1 MENRGEATPGEP
13 ESATTYRSSSATAV
27 AGSPDGRSRLYPSRS
42 TLIGTTSVCLFALVW
57 QGLASSGVIP
67 AVVLPGPLDLVAR
80 AIYVAGPS
88 SNPPFQLEGDILLT
102 LSRLLGGFAVA
113 ALFAVP
119 VGIVSA
125 VSRPIALLLMPFV
138 GVFMAIPALAI
149 VPILMLLTGIGNAT
163 DFTVVVVTAFIP
175 IVVYVYDGVRMIDRK
190 YLWTSR
196 SFGARSGDVFWHV
209 IVPAAIVPLLAG
221 FRMGMGYAWRSLIA
235 TESLTAL
242 TGGLGYTIFQA
253 SQFFDTRTI
262 YLYMV
267 VTAVLGFAIES
278 AFRAAENRTAVRWGT
293 LASGKR

>member
-1 MENRGEATPGEP
+1 LENRREAASGTPER
-13 ESATTYRSSSATAV
+13 ATAYSSSSATAV
-27 AGSPDGRSRLYPSRS
+27 ASPPDGRARLYPSRS
-42 TLIGTTSVCLFALVW
+42 TIIGTTSVCVFVLVW
-57 QGLASSGVIP
+57 QGLASSGVLP

-80 AIYVAGPS
+80 AIYLAGPS
-88 SNPPFQLEGDILLT
+88 SNPPFQLERDILLT

-119 VGIVSA
+119 VGIISA
-125 VSRPIALLLMPFV
+125 VLRPIALLLMPFV

-163 DFTVVVVTAFIP
+163 DFTVVVVTAFVP

-190 YLWTSR
+190 YFWTSR

-209 IVPAAIVPLLAG
+209 IVPAAMVPLLSG

-278 AFRAAENRTAVRWGT
+278 VFRAAENRTAVRWGT

>member
-1 MENRGEATPGEP
+1 MA
-13 ESATTYRSSSATAV
+13 YSSPSATAV
-27 AGSPDGRSRLYPSRS
+27 ASPPDGRARLCPSRS
-42 TLIGTTSVCLFALVW
+42 TVIGTTSVCLFVLVW
-57 QGLASSGVIP
+57 QGLASSGVLP

-80 AIYVAGPS
+80 AIYLAGPS

-119 VGIVSA
+119 VGIASA
-125 VSRPIALLLMPFV
+125 LSRPIALLLMPFI

-175 IVVYVYDGVRMIDRK
+175 IVVYVYEGVRMIDRK
-190 YLWTSR
+190 YLWTAR
-196 SFGARSGDVFWHV
+196 SFGTRSGDVFRHV
-209 IVPAAIVPLLAG
+209 IVPAAVVPLLAG